1 MYARLSLLGRVTP
14 LLAFTAPVVAA
25 TPQDSLAERVAHR
38 YAQLAQA
45 RYQASLDS
53 AQALVAE
60 TLAFLEDPTK
70 ESHEA
75 LKRTWLDSHLI
86 YSSTEVFRFGNPN
99 VDAWEGKVNA
109 WPMDEGLI
117 DYVADSYVHHEGNP
131 YARANLICLGRMMIT
146 DDLIAEYASGADPK
160 AAATN
165 DITDVE
171 SNVTTGYHAVEF
183 LLWGQDLNEDPMS
196 AGQRPHT
203 DFVKGEGCTHGACDR
218 RGLYLSAATRLLV
231 RDLRFMVF
239 DWTPGRGR
247 YAKTFAALPVEERL
261 DRAVMGMGSL
271 SYSEVASERL
281 RVALLTS
288 DQEEEQSCFSDTS
301 LEAIA
306 ANLAGIET
314 LYLGLAPDATAMEPA
329 EDSVSALVASVDPKL
344 DATLRG
350 QLRAT
355 TRYAQDL
362 VEDGEPLDRLI
373 SADNADGHA
382 RIEALIGLTL
392 EQTVSFEQVRKR
404 IPEFVA
410 AEARQ

>member
-1 MYARLSLLGRVTP
+1 MFARLSSPRLVATFAA
-14 LLAFTAPVVAA
+14 LATPVVAA
-25 TPQDSLAERVAHR
+25 TPQASLAERVAAR

-45 RYQASLDS
+45 RYQSSLDS
-53 AQALVAE
+53 AQALASESV
-60 TLAFLEDPTK
+60 AFLKDPNK
-70 ESHEA
+70 EAHAA
-75 LKRTWLDSHLI
+75 LKHTWLASHLT
-86 YSSTEVFRFGNPN
+86 YSATEVFRFGNPN

-171 SNVTTGYHAVEF
+171 SNVTTGYHAIEF
-183 LLWGQDLNEDPMS
+183 LLWGQDLNEDPGA
-196 AGQRPHT
+196 AGQRPYT
-203 DFVKGEGCTHGACDR
+203 DFVKGEGCTNGACDR

-247 YAKTFAALPVEERL
+247 YAKTFAALSVEEQL
-261 DRAVMGMGSL
+261 DRAVTGMGSL
-271 SYSEVASERL
+271 SYAEVASERL

-306 ANLAGIET
+306 ANLSGVET
-314 LYLGLAPDATAMEPA
+314 LYLGLAPDAKALEPTG
-329 EDSVSALVASVDPKL
+329 DSISALVASVDPEL
-344 DATLRG
+344 DAVLRG

-355 TRYAQDL
+355 CQYADQL

-373 SADNADGHA
+373 SADNEAGHE
-382 RIEALIGLTL
+382 RIEALIQLTL

-410 AEARQ
+410 AEAR